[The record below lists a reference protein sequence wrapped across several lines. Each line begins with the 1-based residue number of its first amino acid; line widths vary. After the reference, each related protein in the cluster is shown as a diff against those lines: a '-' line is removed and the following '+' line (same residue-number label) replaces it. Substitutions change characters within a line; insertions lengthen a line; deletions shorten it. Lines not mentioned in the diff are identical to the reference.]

1 MQSRIAR
8 VRLGVAA
15 WLVLSLGVPVPGAS
29 GETQGEQPSG
39 GRRLPT
45 ARVTAVRPAELPEA
59 PSSFATVI
67 EAADYVGEEETLE
80 GLLDDSVGVQVR
92 SFGGP
97 GQQSE
102 ISIRGS
108 TGQQVI
114 ILLDG
119 VRLNTAQSGT
129 VDLSTIPL
137 AIVDRI
143 EVSRGGGATQVGS
156 GAIGG
161 VINIVTRRPSGQSR
175 TSALFSGGSFG
186 SWRGSL
192 SHADRAGPIDYGA
205 SYAGFTTK
213 GDWHFRSVEI
223 QAAGQPSIESVEL
236 ERVNNTVERHSA
248 LLQLAADLAPGLRVS
263 ASDQAYF
270 VSRGQPGPNQS
281 RTAHERRSRNV
292 AQVKFEADGWERLP
306 DPVRVESRVSYLYES
321 SRFREPMPEL
331 GDPIA
336 TRQRNRSASWRTL
349 GEIDHDSFGVE
360 QLGSLA
366 FDLRRDSL
374 SSNEQGFHSRWTT
387 AVTVR
392 DTLAFLSGRLELVP
406 SLRWDYA
413 EDFGSEWIPHV
424 GVIVTPVTW
433 LRFKANGGRS
443 YRVPDFDE
451 LFFPD
456 KGYIRGNPN
465 LQPERAWNLDV
476 GLELGIEK
484 LWLVENLRL
493 QVAYFYQDI
502 ENSIVFQQISTN
514 TVAPTNTKDATVRGM
529 ELAAGLTLVGWLQLS
544 ANWTHQDAELDRA
557 QLPGAPGL
565 FAPILQFPGTALP
578 GQADDE
584 YVLRAQLGPAS
595 GLFKIVAERRY
606 TSKLHLSFTDVP
618 TLSAR
623 TVYDLSGSVDLAQ
636 MRTQGSRGFPEKLIA
651 SIAVTNLTDESVRD
665 SVGFPQ
671 PGRAFRFGLEA
682 RW

>member
-1 MQSRIAR
+1 MQSR
-8 VRLGVAA
+8 VRFQASA
-15 WLVLSLGVPVPGAS
+15 WVVLLLALPGVPAL
-29 GETQGEQPSG
+29 GEEPSG
-39 GRRLPT
+39 YRRLPT

-67 EAADYVGEEETLE
+67 EAEDYAGEEETVE
-80 GLLDDSVGVQVR
+80 GLIDDVVGVQVR

-129 VDLSTIPL
+129 VDLSTIPI

-143 EVSRGGGATQVGS
+143 EVSRGGGATRVGS

-161 VINIVTRRPSGQSR
+161 VVNVVTRRPGGKPR
-175 TSALFSGGSFG
+175 TSAEFSGGSFG
-186 SWRGSL
+186 TWRGSL
-192 SHADRAGPIDYGA
+192 SHAAVAGGLDYGA
-205 SYAGFTTK
+205 SYAGFSTK
-213 GDWHFRSVEI
+213 GDWHFQSVEVR
-223 QAAGQPSIESVEL
+223 AAGQPPVESVEL
-236 ERVNNTVERHSA
+236 ERVNNSAESHSA
-248 LLQLAADLAPGLRVS
+248 LLQVAGDLAPGLRLS

-270 VSRGQPGPNQS
+270 VSRGQPGPAQS

-292 AQVKFEADGWERLP
+292 AQLKLEAAGWDPLPGPLRL
-306 DPVRVESRVSYLYES
+306 ESRVSYLYER
-321 SRFREPMPEL
+321 SRFREPNPEL

-349 GEIDHDSFGVE
+349 AEIEHDSFGLE
-360 QLGSLA
+360 QLAWLA
-366 FDLRRDSL
+366 FDVRYDSL
-374 SSNEQGFHSRWTT
+374 SSNEQGFHERWNT
-387 AVTVR
+387 AVTLR
-392 DTLAFLSGRLELVP
+392 DELGFLGKRVEFVP

-413 EDFGSEWIPHV
+413 DDLGSEWIPHV
-424 GVIVTPVTW
+424 GLIVTPVKW
-433 LRFKANGGRS
+433 LRLKANAGRS
-443 YRVPDFDE
+443 YRAPDFDE

-476 GLELGIEK
+476 GLELGVAK
-484 LWLVENLRL
+484 LWRVENIRL

-502 ENSIVFQQISTN
+502 ENSIVFQQIGTN
-514 TVAPTNTKDATVRGM
+514 TVAPTNTKDATVRGL
-529 ELAAGLTLVGWLQLS
+529 EFAAGLTLAGWLELS
-544 ANWTHQDAELDRA
+544 ANWTHQKAQLDRA
-557 QLPGAPGL
+557 RLPGSPGL
-565 FAPILQFPGTALP
+565 FPPILQFPGTALP

-584 YVLRAQLGPAS
+584 YLLRARLGPRS
-595 GLFKIVAERRY
+595 GFFKIVAERRH

-623 TVYDLSGSVDLAQ
+623 SVYDLSASFDLAHLWG
-636 MRTQGSRGFPEKLIA
+636 RGSRGFPEKLIA

-671 PGRAFRFGLEA
+671 PGRVFRFGLEG